1 MDLFIHRHLR
11 RKVDA
16 DLQVRK
22 SLFRSAASVVV
33 RRRAA
38 DVSNATKL
46 CQPFREG
53 TVPEHGPKGRLW
65 TRSSA
70 FGTKGPSASRM
81 ADCLERASR
90 GAFPGV
96 AEGSGSLLPRSHD
109 ADPAE
114 VVMARRSGS
123 RTPGEWCRSR
133 AGPPR
138 AQAPISFWSF
148 SLYFWLLTAFASMM
162 CVFLNISGVGKIRWL
177 FATAGSSFRS
187 TAFAPWTGQM

>member
-1 MDLFIHRHLR
+1 MDLFIHRHLH

-22 SLFRSAASVVV
+22 SLFRSAASVVA

-46 CQPFREG
+46 CQPFRGG

-90 GAFPGV
+90 SPFLALQRAAAACCREVTRPIRRKLSWPGAV
-96 AEGSGSLLPRSHD
+96 A
-109 ADPAE
+109 
-114 VVMARRSGS
+114 S

-133 AGPPR
+133 TGLPA
-138 AQAPISFWSF
+138 AQAPISFWNF

>member
-46 CQPFREG
+46 CQPFRGG

-70 FGTKGPSASRM
+70 FGTMGPSASRNGG
-81 ADCLERASR
+81 LPRA
-90 GAFPGV
+90 GV
-96 AEGSGSLLPRSHD
+96 AE
-109 ADPAE
+109 
-114 VVMARRSGS
+114 
-123 RTPGEWCRSR
+123 CRSR
-133 AGPPR
+133 LRR
-138 AQAPISFWSF
+138 AA
-148 SLYFWLLTAFASMM
+148 AA
-162 CVFLNISGVGKIRWL
+162 C
-177 FATAGSSFRS
+177 
-187 TAFAPWTGQM
+187 